1 MNQSKFF
8 LVSWAELHRDTRALA
23 WSLIALP
30 QTQKAEWKG
39 VIAVTRGGMVP
50 AAVIARELG
59 IRLVETV
66 CISSYDEQDQGEL
79 HILKGTGERVGKGE
93 GWLVVDDLVDTGSTF
108 KAIREMAPAAH
119 FAAVYAKPLGKPE
132 VDSYVTEVS
141 QDTWIHFPWDLE
153 ETFTPPLI
161 KR

>member
-1 MNQSKFF
+1 
-8 LVSWAELHRDTRALA
+8 
-23 WSLIALP
+23 
-30 QTQKAEWKG
+30 
-39 VIAVTRGGMVP
+39 MVP

-93 GWLVVDDLVDTGSTF
+93 GWLVVDDLVDTGGTF

-141 QDTWIHFPWDLE
+141 QDTLDPLPLGFRRDLH
-153 ETFTPPLI
+153 PAAH
-161 KR
+161 